1 MAFKKKT
8 GEAKQ
13 KGQKSAMDIRVFA
26 VIMVIAFVVMA
37 VMIGFGVKNT
47 KQIQEKIEKE
57 KKIYVQNQT
66 AIDNLKA
73 LQSKSS
79 EYEAQR
85 EAYNAMIPETQDLQQ
100 IMIDIEKRTEEN
112 GCVLTDI
119 KFGEAGEAAQA
130 DAGLVKEQKVNVSL
144 RGSYE
149 DILKLQQSL
158 TKDNE
163 FMRIDDIHM
172 SVISEGQ
179 MEAQFMLVKFSKK

>member
-26 VIMVIAFVVMA
+26 AIMVVAFVVMA

-47 KQIQEKIEKE
+47 KQIQEEIEKE
-57 KKIYVQNQT
+57 KKTYVQNQT

-85 EAYNAMIPETQDLQQ
+85 EAYNAMIPETQDLKQ

-119 KFGEAGEAAQA
+119 KFEEAGEAAQA
-130 DAGLVKEQKVNVSL
+130 SAGLVKEQKVNVSL
-144 RGSYE
+144 RGSYA

-172 SVISEGQ
+172 SAIGEGQ

>member
-8 GEAKQ
+8 GEAKP

-47 KQIQEKIEKE
+47 KQIQEKIETE
-57 KKIYVQNQT
+57 KKTYVQNQA

-119 KFGEAGEAAQA
+119 KFDEAGEAAQA

-172 SVISEGQ
+172 SAIGEGQ

>member
-13 KGQKSAMDIRVFA
+13 KGQKSVMDIRVFA

-172 SVISEGQ
+172 SAISEGQ